1 MLRCLIISMGFFLCI
16 QSLSGQCPDRDFLWN
31 RIVYLRDSSH
41 VSSADQL
48 RELNIFLKNIS
59 NCRYQNDSTHAL
71 LLARIG
77 WLSSQENDFNSAIF
91 FTNQSIDLI
100 HKYAKERNM
109 NESLLI
115 KCYNNLR
122 ILYDSTGQKTLRER
136 AIDSCISI
144 AMRLKTGYLI
154 AYRPVNL
161 KIIKYFSE
169 GDYFNCINYTRIGE
183 YIAEK
188 IGSLKD
194 DAFYFLSWKINSLI
208 YLKKYEEASEILN
221 LAISDCIKSGSK
233 NYLGSLLGL
242 KARIAVEEGQVKES
256 IEYTLQSVAYYK
268 AYSQSAAC
276 AAALA
281 NLGFNLYFT
290 KLHNYDKALKYFNQS
305 LKYASN
311 DYSIEILDNI
321 ATTYAQ
327 KGDFRQS
334 FGYFK
339 QSFDKIY
346 SGADEKNILNKSGEE
361 ILNLV
366 SAETIVNLFLDK
378 AETFLKKYKQQNDAG
393 DLQSALSIYKHA
405 DHLMDK
411 IKLVQTEFAS
421 KLFWRTDTRRLYEH
435 AIESCYLSG
444 NMEDAFYFFEKSRA
458 VLLNDQLKE
467 QETGNVN
474 LKEMA
479 LAKKKIIDLEKKGSS
494 LDPDS
499 KEYSFIQN
507 ELFTS
512 REQLKRFDLLVREQ
526 NPWYYQSLV
535 DTNFISL
542 QEAQKKLLG
551 PTGAQAILEF
561 FNGDSAVYS
570 LTITQSKSVIGK
582 INKDDF
588 DNNVDR
594 FNSYLSNS
602 SLENRDY
609 PGFIRQGQQLYNI
622 IFKEFPLPKGRVII
636 SPDGKYF
643 PLEALITNAHN
654 VHPDYFLNDHIVSYT
669 YSARF
674 LMNDFSK
681 KTIPAKGN
689 FLGLAPTQ
697 YPVSFSLASLPYSDA
712 SLGNISSLFAKSH
725 TLVRDQASRG
735 NFLQQFPAYRIIQ
748 LYTHSSDSSKN
759 NEPVIY
765 FADSAL
771 YLSDLIPENKT
782 AAQLIV
788 LSACETG
795 NGKDYKGE
803 GVFSFNRGFASLG
816 IPSSVINLW
825 SVDNEST
832 YKLTE
837 LFYKYVSRGLDLD
850 LALQKA
856 KLEFIATSS
865 KEKRLPYFWAAAIL
879 AGKTD
884 PIEIEG
890 PTLLTKMIITGVMM
904 IILLLVLIFNKY
916 KLRGQQP
923 GYILG
928 TTGL

>member
-1 MLRCLIISMGFFLCI
+1 
-16 QSLSGQCPDRDFLWN
+16 
-31 RIVYLRDSSH
+31 
-41 VSSADQL
+41 
-48 RELNIFLKNIS
+48 
-59 NCRYQNDSTHAL
+59 
-71 LLARIG
+71 
-77 WLSSQENDFNSAIF
+77 
-91 FTNQSIDLI
+91 
-100 HKYAKERNM
+100 M

-122 ILYDSTGQKTLRER
+122 ILYDSVGQKTLRER

-144 AMRLKTGYLI
+144 AMRLKTGYQI

-161 KIIKYFSE
+161 KINKYFDE
-169 GDYFNCINYTRIGE
+169 GDYYNCINYTRIGE
-183 YIAEK
+183 FIAEK
-188 IGSLKD
+188 IGSLKQ

-208 YLKKYEEASEILN
+208 YLKKYEEAYEILN

-242 KARIAVEEGQVKES
+242 KARIAVEKGQVKES
-256 IEYTLQSVAYYK
+256 IEYTLQSVTWNK
-268 AYSQSAAC
+268 TYSQFAAC
-276 AAALA
+276 AEVLA
-281 NLGFNLYFT
+281 NLGFNLYFK
-290 KLHNYDKALKYFNQS
+290 KLHSYDKALGYFNQS
-305 LKYASN
+305 LLYADSG
-311 DYSIEILDNI
+311 DSIEILENI
-321 ATTYAQ
+321 AITYAQ
-327 KGDFRQS
+327 KGEFGQS
-334 FGYFK
+334 FNYFK
-339 QSFDKIY
+339 LSFNKIY
-346 SGADEKNILNKSGEE
+346 SGADEKNILSKSGKE

-378 AETFLKKYKQQNDAG
+378 AETFLKKYKHENDLA
-393 DLQSALSIYKHA
+393 DLQSALSIYKSA

-467 QETGNVN
+467 QETGDEN

-479 LAKKKIIDLEKKGSS
+479 MVRKKIIDLEKKSAS
-494 LDPDS
+494 LDPAS

-512 REQLKRFDLLVREQ
+512 REQLTRYDLLVREG

-542 QEAQKKLLG
+542 KDAQKKLLG
-551 PTGAQAILEF
+551 ITGAQAILEF
-561 FNGDSAVYS
+561 FNGDSAVYT
-570 LTITQSKSVIGK
+570 LTISQSKSSISRMNK
-582 INKDDF
+582 IDF
-588 DNNVDR
+588 DNNVDK

-602 SLENRDY
+602 SLENSNY
-609 PGFIRQGQQLYNI
+609 PGFVRQGRELYKI
-622 IFKEFPLPKGRVII
+622 IFKDFPLPKGRVII

-643 PLEALITNAHN
+643 PLEALITDSHALS
-654 VHPDYFLNDHIVSYT
+654 PDYFLNDHIVSYT

-689 FLGLAPTQ
+689 FLGLAPIQ
-697 YPVSFSLASLPYSDA
+697 YPASFSLASLPYSDA
-712 SLGNISSLFAKSH
+712 SLDKISYAFAKSH
-725 TLVRDQASRG
+725 TLVHDQASKG

-748 LYTHSSDSSKN
+748 LYTHSSDSSNN

-771 YLSDLIPENKT
+771 FLSELIPENKT

-865 KEKRLPYFWAAAIL
+865 KEKRLPYYWAAAIL

-884 PIEIEG
+884 PIELESS
-890 PTLLTKMIITGVMM
+890 TLLTKTIIAGVMM
-904 IILLLVLIFNKY
+904 IILLLVLVLNKH
-916 KLRGQQP
+916 KLRGRPP